1 MKSAYEKLGFE
12 QPKILENPYGIRIY
26 IGTKNE
32 EDWCVEVPKELCKK
46 SCSKFNYDNNFTF
59 YFVTEQYALE
69 IAERYTALA
78 KASE

>member
-1 MKSAYEKLGFE
+1 MKSTYEKLGFE
-12 QPKILENPYGIRIY
+12 QSKILENPYGIRIY
-26 IGTKNE
+26 IGTKGE
-32 EDWCVEVPKELCKK
+32 EDWCVEIPKELCKK

-78 KASE
+78 KV